1 MTMPVVS
8 RRAVRNSNQ
17 EWTGPFVAFASFRTG
32 KSLASRARRCMR
44 LIDDIRPLFMRG
56 AELPEN
62 TGPHGVGTTRIHV
75 RAPETA
81 SRSGRPIAVQL
92 WYPTDRTETD
102 TSKLGW
108 IRRLAH
114 LTWATARHDAPLAHS
129 RTKFPL
135 ITYVPNDDG
144 RHDDNTFT
152 LANLASH
159 GFVLAAIAD
168 PFRDAG
174 VSAPPISGEATRSV
188 AETAALL
195 CAHRIRCGVKTASA
209 MLDGLAAL
217 TSDDAR
223 SATWAGR
230 LDLARVGILGY
241 ALGGAVAAA
250 TTLADPRYVVA
261 ANLDGNRRGQAE
273 LIKAPYLLML
283 SDESV
288 PDKESSAHTSEASP
302 RSGAYRHAQHQA
314 ALPHSHVI
322 EIAETKREHFS
333 DRLVFPSWLAST
345 HQRLPNFKRIRAIID
360 SYTVAFFRT
369 YLQSAPHPLMCVRH
383 SPYAEVRFV
392 HAPPEFADWMHG
404 EPAGRG

>member
-1 MTMPVVS
+1 
-8 RRAVRNSNQ
+8 
-17 EWTGPFVAFASFRTG
+17 
-32 KSLASRARRCMR
+32 
-44 LIDDIRPLFMRG
+44 MRG
-56 AELPEN
+56 SELPEN

-75 RAPETA
+75 QVPGTQR
-81 SRSGRPIAVQL
+81 RSARTIAVQL
-92 WYPTDRTETD
+92 WYPTDTRETD
-102 TSKLGW
+102 TSALGW

-114 LTWATARHDAPLAHS
+114 LTWASAVHDAPLAQA
-129 RTKFPL
+129 RTTFPL
-135 ITYVPNDDG
+135 IAYVPNDDG

-159 GFVLAAIAD
+159 GFVLAALAD

-174 VSAPPISGEATRSV
+174 VSAPPETADRTRSA
-188 AETAALL
+188 AETTALL
-195 CAHRIRCGVKTASA
+195 CAHRIRCGVNSASA
-209 MLDGLAAL
+209 LLDGLEAL
-217 TSDDAR
+217 APDAR
-223 SATWAGR
+223 GATWAGR

-250 TTLADPRYVVA
+250 TSLVDPRYVVA

-283 SDESV
+283 SDEDTAHAAGNEV
-288 PDKESSAHTSEASP
+288 SARTSEEKP
-302 RSGAYRHAQHQA
+302 RSSTYRHAQHQA
-314 ALPHSHVI
+314 SLPHSHVI
-322 EIAETKREHFS
+322 EVADTRREHFS
-333 DRLVFPSWLAST
+333 DRLVFPSWIAST
-345 HQRLPNFKRIRAIID
+345 QQRLPNFKRIRAIID

-392 HAPPEFADWMHG
+392 HAPPEYGDWLHS